1 MNDSC
6 GCAPDVDTLALILE
20 QDVWM
25 PCEDDL
31 TNLYEPEEPL
41 ANANALW
48 DDDEYE
54 PVRIYA

>member
-1 MNDSC
+1 MAMLFPLC
-6 GCAPDVDTLALILE
+6 ELLPDDG
-20 QDVWM
+20 DVWM

-54 PVRIYA
+54 PVSIFA